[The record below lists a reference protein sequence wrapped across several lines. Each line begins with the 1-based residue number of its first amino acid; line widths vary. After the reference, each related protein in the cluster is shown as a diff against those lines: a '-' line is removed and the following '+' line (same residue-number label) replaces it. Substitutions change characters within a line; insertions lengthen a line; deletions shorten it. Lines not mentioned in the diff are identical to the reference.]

1 MENKIQIR
9 GCSENNF
16 KNIDLDISK
25 NKVVAFT
32 CKGSGDVRKMTCILP
47 AILSIKAQPVLPSRS

>member
-25 NKVVAFT
+25 NKVVFST
-32 CKGSGDVRKMTCILP
+32 CKGSGDVKKMTCDLP
-47 AILSIKAQPVLPSRS
+47 SILSIKAQPVLPSRS

>member
-25 NKVVAFT
+25 NKVVVFT
-32 CKGSGDVRKMTCILP
+32 CKGSGHVRK
-47 AILSIKAQPVLPSRS
+47 K

>member
-9 GCSENNF
+9 GCSENNL

-25 NKVVAFT
+25 NKVVVFT
-32 CKGSGDVRKMTCILP
+32 GKGSGHVKKMTCDLP

>member
-25 NKVVAFT
+25 NKVVVFLL
-32 CKGSGDVRKMTCILP
+32 VRDPGMSEK
-47 AILSIKAQPVLPSRS
+47 

>member
-25 NKVVAFT
+25 NKVVVFT
-32 CKGSGDVRKMTCILP
+32 CKGSGDVRKMTCDLP
-47 AILSIKAQPVLPSRS
+47 AILSIKAQPALPSRS

>member
-1 MENKIQIR
+1 MENKIQIK

-25 NKVVAFT
+25 NKVVFT
-32 CKGSGDVRKMTCILP
+32 CKGSGHVRKMTCDLP